1 MLECKRYKTK
11 NTKNL
16 GESVAKKK
24 KKKLAALADIGVVIK
39 SEDLKVV
46 FPYECIRSWERF
58 EVKNLPSTKVLYSK
72 LNLEGTCDNNHEH
85 AQQVGNILE
94 KKL

>member
-1 MLECKRYKTK
+1 M
-11 NTKNL
+11 
-16 GESVAKKK
+16 
-24 KKKLAALADIGVVIK
+24 AALADIGVVIK

-58 EVKNLPSTKVLYSK
+58 EVKNLSSTKVLYSK
-72 LNLEGTCDNNHEH
+72 LNLEGTCDKNHEH

>member
-1 MLECKRYKTK
+1 MLQ
-11 NTKNL
+11 
-16 GESVAKKK
+16 KKK

-58 EVKNLPSTKVLYSK
+58 EVKIFHLQKYYTAS
-72 LNLEGTCDNNHEH
+72 
-85 AQQVGNILE
+85 
-94 KKL
+94 

>member
-16 GESVAKKK
+16 GEIVAKK

-46 FPYECIRSWERF
+46 FPYECVRSWERF
-58 EVKNLPSTKVLYSK
+58 EVKNLPSAKVLYSK
-72 LNLEGTCDNNHEH
+72 LNLEGTYDNNHEH
-85 AQQVGNILE
+85 TQQVGNILE